1 LVENIELA
9 VPRSESARL
18 PPTAGPGRTVRHCGG
33 VNSIPQLLGFGAQ
46 RYHVAMR
53 WSGRTMRTGALLTA
67 LLVAGGVGLAPL
79 SDVDASATTPGVH
92 RNTVACQ
99 YVYQTYSGLFLRPLE
114 GFRPSEFSQKV
125 AGAASPT
132 LRKELAYWEAAK
144 AYKNWGG
151 TVEAG
156 TAMVNTCDH
165 LGLSSLD

>member
-1 LVENIELA
+1 M
-9 VPRSESARL
+9 
-18 PPTAGPGRTVRHCGG
+18 RHCGR
-33 VNSIPQLLGFGAQ
+33 QLHTQALGFGAQ

-53 WSGRTMRTGALLTA
+53 WSGGSMRTGALLTA
-67 LLVAGGVGLAPL
+67 LLVAGGAGLAPL
-79 SDVDASATTPGVH
+79 NDVGASVTTPGV

-99 YVYQTYSGLFLRPLE
+99 YVYQTYSGLFQRPLE
-114 GFRPSEFSQKV
+114 GFRPREFSQKV